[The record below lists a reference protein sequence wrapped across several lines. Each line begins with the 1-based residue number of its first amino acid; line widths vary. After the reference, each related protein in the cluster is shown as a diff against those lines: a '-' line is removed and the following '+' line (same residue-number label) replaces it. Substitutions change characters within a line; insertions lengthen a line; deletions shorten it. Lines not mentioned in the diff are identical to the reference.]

1 MFDTQRNQLY
11 WLMLGEGR
19 KDKKKKK
26 KKKKRK
32 DYYDGYRNFDCRDRT
47 DPFVKFNL
55 NYRYSQ

>member
-1 MFDTQRNQLY
+1 
-11 WLMLGEGR
+11 MLGEGR
-19 KDKKKKK
+19 KDKKKK

-32 DYYDGYRNFDCRDRT
+32 DYYDGYRNFDWRDRT

>member
-1 MFDTQRNQLY
+1 MIQTQSVILAYVR
-11 WLMLGEGR
+11 GR
-19 KDKKKKK
+19 KKRQKKK

-32 DYYDGYRNFDCRDRT
+32 DYYDGYRNFDWRDRT

>member
-1 MFDTQRNQLY
+1 MIQTQSVILAYVR
-11 WLMLGEGR
+11 GR
-19 KDKKKKK
+19 KKRKK

-32 DYYDGYRNFDCRDRT
+32 DYYDGYRNFDWRDRT